1 MTAKINF
8 LTLLLILTAGKSFS
22 QDYCKDVLDAAY
34 NRLSISS
41 NQSSVSAA
49 KNWFCSD
56 NFFSDIKNFTASG
69 SISIPIDGIPIKFG
83 ASGNDY
89 SSLQKREQ
97 VCNSSSSYFSSDQA
111 LTIFKQV
118 VEKRTIEAWERCM
131 IEKFRGSA
139 GTSIYLEEEVTNNDI
154 LVKAKF
160 RITDDALRDKIPL
173 VMSYF
178 ITNAYDIK
186 GDWVTGKAVPLT
198 GILHQFRRKDENETV
213 TITLTTTLGISQTL
227 TIKGK
232 EYPLEIGYIKATW
245 EEPTQ
250 GEGEPQEVL
259 KELVTLDH
267 HCEGDCR
274 DEPTRTNYS
283 IRLEVKDNTG
293 RLLTPSEGYLKDP
306 KLNCMEGPCG
316 GWNQV
321 KEVRLLNKTTAY
333 ASWDV
338 WTRPTRWRLSGN
350 WVYYTES
357 WKYGSTSQK
366 TLNRGDRITL
376 NIPTNAKNVK
386 IYGKTL
392 EGYFEFSMSNIKSDK
407 WLKYES
413 YTTNWGNY
421 NLQFRVAQRP
431 E

>member
-1 MTAKINF
+1 MTAKFNL
-8 LTLLLILTAGKSFS
+8 LTLLLILTISKSFS

-69 SISIPIDGIPIKFG
+69 SISIPIEGVPIKFG

-97 VCNSSSSYFSSDQA
+97 VCKSSSNYFSSDQA

-139 GTSIYLEEEVTNNDI
+139 GTSIYLEEEVTGNDI
-154 LVKAKF
+154 FVKAKF
-160 RITDDALRDKIPL
+160 RIVDDASRDKRPL

-178 ITNAYDIK
+178 FTNAYDIK
-186 GDWVTGKAVPLT
+186 GDWVTGKEVPLT
-198 GILHQFRRKDENETV
+198 GILHQFRRKDENEPV
-213 TITLTTTLGISQTL
+213 TITLTTTQGISQTL

-232 EYPLEIGYIKATW
+232 EYPLEIGYIRATW
-245 EEPTQ
+245 EEPYQ
-250 GEGEPQEVL
+250 GEGEPQEVWQQ
-259 KELVTLDH
+259 LVTGDH
-267 HCEGDCR
+267 SCYSNCR
-274 DEPTRTNYS
+274 GEPTRTNYS
-283 IRLEVKDNTG
+283 IRLDGSNWG
-293 RLLTPSEGYLKDP
+293 NGFLKD
-306 KLNCMEGPCG
+306 LRLDCLEGPCG
-316 GWNQV
+316 GWHER
-321 KEVRLLNKTTAY
+321 KEIKLLNSKVGF

-338 WTRPTRWRLSGN
+338 WTAPTRWRLSGK
-350 WVYYTES
+350 WIPYVEK
-357 WKYGSTSQK
+357 WKNGSTNPR
-366 TLNRGDRITL
+366 TLNRGDKISL
-376 NIPTNAKNVK
+376 SIPTNAKNVK
-386 IYGKTL
+386 IYGRTL
-392 EGYFEFSMSNIKSDK
+392 EGNFEFSISNIKSDK

-413 YTTNWGNY
+413 YTTTWGNY
-421 NLQFRVAQRP
+421 NLLFRVAQRP